1 LHLQTTET
9 LAFGKVDMDISVIVP
24 MYNEAENAATT
35 ISRIKDV
42 MERTGKA
49 YEIIPVNDGSTD
61 QTLAILEGIAK
72 KDPKIKVVSYSNN
85 IGRGK
90 ALRAGFGQARGDIV
104 VSIDADLSYDP
115 KYILSFLRVLEEEDD
130 VDVVLASPYMKAGKT
145 EGVPM
150 LRLLV
155 SRVGN
160 VILSFSL
167 PGKFKTVT
175 CMFRAY
181 RRKVLDS
188 LELESTGKEIHLE
201 TLSKVLALGFR
212 VKEVPATLTWRKKG
226 ESKFR
231 FRGTAISHLMFSILQ
246 KPMIIFGITGIGLL
260 ILGLLTGGYIIY
272 LKYIRS
278 LNPIRPLMTMVVL
291 LLLGGIQLLSFGF
304 IAILVGVLRKE
315 ILKVKRDSLEIKCQ
329 LEASNRIIVSNES
342 TPTKKIDM
350 FHDQCLP
357 RRRGFL

>member
-1 LHLQTTET
+1 
-9 LAFGKVDMDISVIVP
+9 
-24 MYNEAENAATT
+24 
-35 ISRIKDV
+35 
-42 MERTGKA
+42 
-49 YEIIPVNDGSTD
+49 
-61 QTLAILEGIAK
+61 
-72 KDPKIKVVSYSNN
+72 
-85 IGRGK
+85 
-90 ALRAGFGQARGDIV
+90 
-104 VSIDADLSYDP
+104 
-115 KYILSFLRVLEEEDD
+115 
-130 VDVVLASPYMKAGKT
+130 
-145 EGVPM
+145 
-150 LRLLV
+150 
-155 SRVGN
+155 
-160 VILSFSL
+160 
-167 PGKFKTVT
+167 
-175 CMFRAY
+175 
-181 RRKVLDS
+181 
-188 LELESTGKEIHLE
+188 
-201 TLSKVLALGFR
+201 
-212 VKEVPATLTWRKKG
+212 
-226 ESKFR
+226 
-231 FRGTAISHLMFSILQ
+231 MFSILQ